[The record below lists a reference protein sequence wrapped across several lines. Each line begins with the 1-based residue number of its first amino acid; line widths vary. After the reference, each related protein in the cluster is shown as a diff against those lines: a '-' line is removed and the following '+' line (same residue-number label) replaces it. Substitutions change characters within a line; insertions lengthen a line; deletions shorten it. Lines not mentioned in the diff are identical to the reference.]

1 MPKPKKIAT
10 MQTSTFIVSMGIVLL
25 LVGCSLTDRDR
36 RLAEPV
42 GDVSVVTQTVPN
54 PHPEEPT
61 GAISANPIVA
71 PDPHSAVP
79 DSEGSKHPTAVPET
93 SSVGLDGEV
102 STFPTVTPDPHPE
115 EPDSKVA
122 KDPTAV
128 PETSSV
134 GLDGEVSAFPTVTP
148 EPHIEEPDGEVSATP
163 TTAVPEAASDLPNRE
178 VSFASPLY
186 DGPSFLESRILKSPV
201 IARVRLDS
209 VSSTVES
216 GPTYQGT
223 KYLALL
229 EFNLTVLEY
238 LKGSGAD
245 DIVAVWVAAPLF
257 DTRQAAA
264 AALPAIIADRNTARD
279 NYEAIVFL
287 QNSDPSI
294 ASTLQ
299 TDRYYLAW
307 GGGTM
312 DDDDGYSI
320 ASRYDKLWLPA
331 DAQSDSS
338 GDQQRFLMDVPPA
351 TGTAPTITLGELRT
365 RNAAV
370 VAKLDAGDDSG
381 AHRECVRRT
390 YLNEGINQYRTS
402 IGDDGHLPRTP
413 DQELASGLPSS
424 SVVFEKTALGGLP
437 NTRAEVW
444 LEEGDADLFSVL
456 YGDSVPHD
464 FSGDGVIDSIQYV
477 RRIVSARPLPEGS
490 YITNYNRRDAR
501 FVRCDGY
508 SFSHDWT
515 ITVNAPEGV
524 LHEAFFDPVTDGM
537 AVAADDTN
545 GVLKPVA
552 FTDADGAA
560 ATIERIEWESGTVKL
575 KVSPHTGLSG
585 HVMDFIELD
594 GTTSLSLNADQA
606 TVDAANDTLSWSV
619 GSQPWDDGDELM
631 VRVGRGACWNDTA
644 VPNPSQQPRP
654 DARLHQP
661 SRRLKDAL
669 RGTATLNWSV
679 DTAITSWDGVKVS
692 GSPVR
697 VTSLVLVSE
706 GLTGTIPPDLARLD
720 GLEYLWLGYNQLTGE
735 IPAALGGL
743 ASLKSLLFNR
753 NRLTGAVPRELGGL
767 SRLESLWLNEN
778 QLSGEIP
785 ASLGDLGNLRQLL
798 LAGNRLSGAIP
809 SVLGDL
815 SNLEHLKLN
824 YNQLTGEIPSAL
836 GRLSNLKDLLLGVN
850 QLTGCIPP
858 ALRNVEDNDLA
869 SLGLQDC
876 ATP

>member
-585 HVMDFIELD
+585 HVLDFIELD
-594 GTTSLSLNADQA
+594 GTVSLSLNADQA
-606 TVDAANDTLSWSV
+606 TVDAENDTLSWSV
-619 GSQPWDDGDELM
+619 ASQPWEDGDELM
-631 VRVGRGACWNDTA
+631 VRIREVRGACSHGTA
-644 VPNPSQQPRP
+644 VPESSTNPGLVS
-654 DARLHQP
+654 DCMAL
-661 SRRLKDAL
+661 LAAKDTL
-669 RGTATLNWSV
+669 RGAETLNWSV
-679 DTAITSWDGVKVS
+679 DAPISDWEGVWVQ
-692 GSPVR
+692 GSPSR
-697 VTSLVLVSE
+697 VT
-706 GLTGTIPPDLARLD
+706 GLILSSKNLSGTIPPDLARLD
-720 GLEYLWLGYNQLTGE
+720 ALEHLRLNDNMLTGE
-735 IPAALGGL
+735 IPAALG
-743 ASLKSLLFNR
+743 SLRSLR
-753 NRLTGAVPRELGGL
+753 
-767 SRLESLWLNEN
+767 SLILN
-778 QLSGEIP
+778 
-785 ASLGDLGNLRQLL
+785 D
-798 LAGNRLSGAIP
+798 
-809 SVLGDL
+809 
-815 SNLEHLKLN
+815 
-824 YNQLTGEIPSAL
+824 NQLTGEVPGAL
-836 GRLSNLKDLLLGVN
+836 VNLVNLWQLQLASN

-858 ALRNVEDNDLA
+858 ARRNVDTNDPYDLWLPACDLSKGPRGVSILILSPRTKSTLPA
-869 SLGLQDC
+869 SSY
-876 ATP
+876 TS